1 MRSLGEDA
9 MEKFILSLCLYIEK
23 DVGIQEGAQEG
34 HKNVL
39 NLSSFSERHDTPYK
53 RFRIVWGERECR
65 FTHAGKDLRFE
76 S

>member
-1 MRSLGEDA
+1 MHSLSKAA
-9 MEKFILSLCLYIEK
+9 MEKLILSLCLYIEK
-23 DVGIQEGAQEG
+23 EVGIQEGAQEG

-39 NLSSFSERHDTPYK
+39 NLSSFSKRHDTPYK
-53 RFRIVWGERECR
+53 RFMIVWGERQYR